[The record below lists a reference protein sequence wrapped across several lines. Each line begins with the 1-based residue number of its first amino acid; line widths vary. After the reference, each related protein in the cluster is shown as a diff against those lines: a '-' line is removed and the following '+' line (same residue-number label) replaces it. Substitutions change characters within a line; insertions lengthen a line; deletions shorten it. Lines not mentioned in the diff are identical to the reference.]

1 MDEKQ
6 LLLKAQE
13 GDIESFENVISN
25 YQNYIYNVIYRLVD
39 VKEDALDLTQE
50 TLIKAYINL
59 KKFKG
64 NSEFKTWLYRI
75 AVNVSHDFIRK
86 KKGVEEHLEEIS
98 DFRTPENIFDD
109 KVTRKII
116 IDELNKLKREYKT
129 VLILRDI
136 EGLTYNEIA
145 EITNTNIGTVKSR
158 ISRARNILKE
168 NLKKIPGFINV
179 VGERGQI

>member
-1 MDEKQ
+1 
-6 LLLKAQE
+6 
-13 GDIESFENVISN
+13 
-25 YQNYIYNVIYRLVD
+25 
-39 VKEDALDLTQE
+39 
-50 TLIKAYINL
+50 
-59 KKFKG
+59 
-64 NSEFKTWLYRI
+64 
-75 AVNVSHDFIRK
+75 
-86 KKGVEEHLEEIS
+86 LEEIS

-116 IDELNKLKREYKT
+116 IDELNKLKSEYKT

-168 NLKKIPGFINV
+168 NLKRY
-179 VGERGQI
+179 RGL